1 MPSWNSFSY
10 FYGPFFA
17 FLGVGALMLILRWT
31 YARGKSVV
39 AAAPRPGTSDQYG
52 LLVPVASPGTYIE
65 GEILRRKLEAAGIRA
80 NLADTLEGPRVMVWP
95 VDLERAAAL
104 VRQSRP

>member
-10 FYGPFFA
+10 FYGPLCA
-17 FLGVGALMLILRWT
+17 LLGVGVLILILRWT

-39 AAAPRPGTSDQYG
+39 AAPPRLGTSDQYG

-65 GEILRRKLEAAGIRA
+65 G
-80 NLADTLEGPRVMVWP
+80 
-95 VDLERAAAL
+95 
-104 VRQSRP
+104 